1 MEKQGYFK
9 LKGFLAENNIKQKV
23 VADMLGISVPTF
35 NKKLNGTAGD
45 FSVKEARVICQN
57 LNANSDIFFN
67 Q

>member
-1 MEKQGYFK
+1 MEKQGYLK

-45 FSVKEARVICQN
+45 FTVKEARIICQN
-57 LNANSDIFFN
+57 LKAEVGVFFN
-67 Q
+67 

>member
-9 LKGFLAENNIKQKV
+9 LKGFLAEKNIKQKV

-45 FSVKEARVICQN
+45 FSVSEARVICEK
-57 LNANSDIFFN
+57 LNTDARIFFN
-67 Q
+67 

>member
-1 MEKQGYFK
+1 MKKQGYLK

-45 FSVKEARVICQN
+45 FGVREARIICKN
-57 LNANSDIFFN
+57 LNVDEKVFF
-67 Q
+67 

>member
-1 MEKQGYFK
+1 MNKQGYSK

-45 FSVKEARVICQN
+45 FSIKEARIICRELKADVN
-57 LNANSDIFFN
+57 IFFY
-67 Q
+67 